1 MAKAKHYAFDLLFIA
16 PKIGGQELFFSF
28 FWPCMEL
35 QAQSLKVQSMAK
47 TKHFVFDLLLIA
59 LKVGG

>member
-1 MAKAKHYAFDLLFIA
+1 MAKAKHYAFDFLFTTS
-16 PKIGGQELFFSF
+16 KIGGQKQIFFF

-35 QAQSLKVQSMAK
+35 QAQNLKVQSMAK
-47 TKHFVFDLLLIA
+47 AKHFVFDFLLIA